1 MKEKVYLCIDLKS
14 FYASVEAVER
24 GLNPFTTNLVVA
36 DSSRGRGAICLAITP
51 ALKALGIQNRCR
63 LFEIP
68 SHIDYITAMPRMKR
82 YIEYSAEI
90 YAIYLRFVAKE
101 DILVY
106 SIDECFFD
114 VTPYLQLYGKTPRE
128 LACMMRETVLAETG
142 ICASVGIG
150 TNLFLAKV
158 ALDITAKQAADHIGF
173 LDETRFQSTLWH
185 HTPITDF
192 WNIGPGI
199 ARRLSRYGIYDL
211 WGVSHTNP
219 QWLRREFGVNAQ
231 YLLDHA
237 WGQEPCTIA
246 EIHAY
251 TPEST
256 SISSGQI
263 LFENYDFDHALLVL
277 KEMVTELSLEL
288 LERGMQT
295 DSIALSVGFARREL
309 PPCGSSRRLDGY
321 TDSCRKLTSS
331 FVSLFSET
339 VRRDEAIRRLT
350 VSFNRLA
357 AGDFVNYD
365 MFSDYAADEKERKKQ
380 TAILELKKRFGK
392 NAVLRGMNLEEKATG
407 MIRNKLIGGHNG
419 DI

>member
-1 MKEKVYLCIDLKS
+1 MNEKVYLCIDLKS

-24 GLNPFTTNLVVA
+24 GLDPLTTPLVVA
-36 DSSRGRGAICLAITP
+36 DASRGKGAICLAITP
-51 ALKALGIQNRCR
+51 ALKAMGIRNRCR

-68 SHIDYITAMPRMKR
+68 DHIRYITAMPRMKL
-82 YIEYSAEI
+82 YMEYSAEI

-114 VTPYLQLYGKTPRE
+114 ITPYLRLYRKTPRE
-128 LACMMRETVLAETG
+128 LACMMRETVLSDTG
-142 ICASVGIG
+142 ISASVGIG

-158 ALDITAKQAADHIGF
+158 ALDICAKKAADHISF
-173 LDETRFQSTLWH
+173 LDEARFRDTLWH

-199 ARRLSRYGIYDL
+199 ARRLARYGIEDL
-211 WGVSHTNP
+211 WGVAHTNP
-219 QWLRREFGVNAQ
+219 QWLYREFGVNAQ

-237 WGQEPCTIA
+237 RGQEPCTIG

-263 LFENYDFDHALLVL
+263 LFENYTFDNALLVL
-277 KEMVTELSLEL
+277 KEMVAELSLEL
-288 LERGMQT
+288 LDKGMQT
-295 DSIALSVGFARREL
+295 DSISLSVGPADRNL
-309 PPCGSSRRLDGY
+309 PSLGGSRRLCGY
-321 TDSCRKLTSS
+321 TDSRRKLTAA
-331 FVSLFSET
+331 FVSLFRET
-339 VRRDEAIRRLT
+339 IPPDREIRRLT
-350 VSFNRLA
+350 ICFSRLA
-357 AGDFVNYD
+357 AGDFMNYD
-365 MFSDYAADEKERKKQ
+365 MFSSYICDEKERKKQ

-392 NAVLRGMNLEEKATG
+392 NAVVQGMNLEEKATG
-407 MIRNKLIGGHNG
+407 ILRNKLIGGHNG